1 MMRQNILV
9 VLIFFLSAGKIYS
22 LSASRITLPQSLH
35 VFNPFR
41 SIPVV
46 PRHATAVASFAL
58 FTTCVPL
65 VALADEVEIEIM
77 ELPPPY
83 VPVIFAFVCLGGVAA
98 LTGSL
103 GDIIS
108 EEATLGERSGARAKK
123 EMERTRSSYFK
134 K

>member
-1 MMRQNILV
+1 
-9 VLIFFLSAGKIYS
+9 
-22 LSASRITLPQSLH
+22 
-35 VFNPFR
+35 
-41 SIPVV
+41 
-46 PRHATAVASFAL
+46 
-58 FTTCVPL
+58 L

-108 EEATLGERSGARAKK
+108 EGK
-123 EMERTRSSYFK
+123 Y
-134 K
+134 